1 MKPHSAALTQP
12 PTGPKDTPYPDRLQL
27 TREQVSWQTPVP
39 DYAPEDFTAPE
50 ADPADGQAPI
60 SYPKPNANPNP
71 NPNSNLNPYP
81 NPNPYPYP
89 NPNPYPYPYPNPNP
103 YPYPY
108 P

>member
-50 ADPADGQAPI
+50 ADPADDKAPN
-60 SYPKPNANPNP
+60 SHLNANPNLTPNANPN
-71 NPNSNLNPYP
+71 SH
-81 NPNPYPYP
+81 PNPYPYP
-89 NPNPYPYPYPNPNP
+89 
-103 YPYPY
+103 
-108 P
+108 